1 MLLFT
6 MKRRDRHMKCRKC
19 GQETFLPFRCPYCG
33 DQFCSEHRLPENHN
47 CPRMD
52 LARAQKYEDAVV
64 LQGKNSYEYRVTYG
78 QPRRTKGKVYFS
90 HKELK
95 HLAVAS
101 LLVIGVGLSY
111 VMFGGI
117 FALMDWPTLSFFAV
131 VLTLSFLTHE
141 IAHKVTAQKRGLWAE
156 FRLTLWGAVL
166 TLISVISPLLK
177 LISPG
182 AVMISGPAQMDEVA
196 KISLAGPTT
205 NIVFSTVFL
214 GVAFAIGSSPVQVL
228 LFLAALLNGFIA
240 VFNLIPIGILDGFK
254 IFNWDKTVW
263 ALAFVPSAVLTALA
277 YIMVGSY
284 V

>member
-1 MLLFT
+1 M
-6 MKRRDRHMKCRKC
+6 
-19 GQETFLPFRCPYCG
+19 E
-33 DQFCSEHRLPENHN
+33 
-47 CPRMD
+47 
-52 LARAQKYEDAVV
+52 LARTQRHEDAAV

-78 QPRRTKGKVYFS
+78 QARRTKGRVYFS
-90 HKELK
+90 PKEVK

-117 FALMDWPTLSFFAV
+117 FALMDWATLSFFAV
-131 VLTLSFLTHE
+131 ILTLSFLTHE

-196 KISLAGPTT
+196 KISLAGPIV

-214 GVAFAIGSSPVQVL
+214 GTAFAISFSSVQVV

-240 VFNLIPIGILDGFK
+240 LFNLIPIGILDGFK
-254 IFNWDKTVW
+254 IFSWDKTIW
-263 ALAFVPSAVLTALA
+263 ALAFVPSLVLTALS
-277 YIMVGSY
+277 YIMIGS
-284 V
+284 

>member
-1 MLLFT
+1 
-6 MKRRDRHMKCRKC
+6 MKCRKC
-19 GQETFLPFRCPYCG
+19 GQEIFLPFQCPYCG
-33 DQFCSEHRLPENHN
+33 DQFCSAHRLPENHD

-52 LARAQKYEDAVV
+52 LARAQRQDDTVV
-64 LQGKNSYEYRVTYG
+64 FQRPSSYEYKVTYG
-78 QPRRTKGKVYFS
+78 QPRRTKGRVYFS
-90 HKELK
+90 PKEVK
-95 HLAVAS
+95 HLVIAS

-117 FALMDWPTLSFFAV
+117 FALMDWATLSFFAV
-131 VLTLSFLTHE
+131 ILTASFLTHE

-196 KISLAGPTT
+196 KISLAGPTV

-214 GVAFAIGSSPVQVL
+214 GVAFAIGSSPVQLV

-240 VFNLIPIGILDGFK
+240 LFNLIPIGILDGFK
-254 IFNWDKTVW
+254 IFSWDKTIW
-263 ALAFVPSAVLTALA
+263 ALAFVPSLVLTAIS
-277 YIMVGSY
+277 YIMISS
-284 V
+284 

>member
-1 MLLFT
+1 
-6 MKRRDRHMKCRKC
+6 MKCRKC
-19 GQETFLPFRCPYCG
+19 GQETFLPFQCPYCG
-33 DQFCSEHRLPENHN
+33 DQFCTAHRLPENHA
-47 CPRMD
+47 CPRME
-52 LARAQKYEDAVV
+52 LARAQRQDDAVV
-64 LQGKNSYEYRVTYG
+64 FQDPSSYEYRVTYG
-78 QPRRTKGKVYFS
+78 APRRAKGRIYFS
-90 HKELK
+90 PKELK
-95 HLAVAS
+95 HLAVAT

-111 VMFGGI
+111 VLFGGI
-117 FALMDWPTLSFFAV
+117 FARMDWTMLSVFAV
-131 VLTLSFLTHE
+131 ILTVSFLAHE

-196 KISLAGPTT
+196 KISIAGPTI

-214 GVAFAIGSSPVQVL
+214 GVAFAFVPGPVQGLV
-228 LFLAALLNGFIA
+228 FLVALLNGFIA

-263 ALAFVPSAVLTALA
+263 ALAFVPSLVLTV
-277 YIMVGSY
+277 ISY
-284 V
+284 VMVSPYM